1 MSTFDWK
8 KTIEEEETFKKEES
22 DEEDAGNFEY
32 KKKNIKRVYITV
44 YRTVYRSLPLSGKH

>member
-8 KTIEEEETFKKEES
+8 KTIEEEETFKKEGS

-32 KKKNIKRVYITV
+32 KKKNIKRVYRTV